1 MWRTAGSPIIEARL
15 ASAGMFAFT
24 TAELATLA
32 WRAIAPITSERPF
45 ISMVSRPSTFDRSIS
60 CAGRASRCFITGTSV
75 WPPAI
80 SLASSVLASRF
91 AA

>member
-1 MWRTAGSPIIEARL
+1 
-15 ASAGMFAFT
+15 MFAFT

-45 ISMVSRPSTFDRSIS
+45 ISMVSSPSIFDRSIS
-60 CAGRASRCFITGTSV
+60 WTGRARRCFITGTSV

-80 SLASSVLASRF
+80 SFASSALARRF